1 MKKTVEDYKK
11 AYLKIK
17 ESESIEKLS
26 NWTLKNNDEK
36 FDADKYRSNLDSFL
50 DDIVESVDKIQRDTK
65 WIE

>member
-65 WIE
+65 